1 MRILNQQKGMSAIGW
16 LLLLALII
24 IIAIPGKKIIPIY
37 INYLK
42 ITVALNSLSSDL
54 AAQADMTSSEKIKND
69 LLKRFK
75 LQQMPE
81 ITADEITVTQSYDKY
96 NVRITHQ
103 YKEQIMEDKYFT
115 LNIDKSVDMPIILKH

>member
-69 LLKRFK
+69 L
-75 LQQMPE
+75 E
-81 ITADEITVTQSYDKY
+81 NS
-96 NVRITHQ
+96 
-103 YKEQIMEDKYFT
+103 
-115 LNIDKSVDMPIILKH
+115 

>member
-1 MRILNQQKGMSAIGW
+1 
-16 LLLLALII
+16 
-24 IIAIPGKKIIPIY
+24 
-37 INYLK
+37 
-42 ITVALNSLSSDL
+42 
-54 AAQADMTSSEKIKND
+54 
-69 LLKRFK
+69 
-75 LQQMPE
+75 MPE